1 MTRRIDGR
9 GFSRRERREVTIE
22 ELAAELMR
30 SPWLSFAERIDRLA
44 DNARKVLEDR
54 DLPSTYIVDC
64 SAENDGRF
72 AACCLDHYIARRGYA
87 RDSLEDF
94 AARIIVTRHRLG
106 EWPAEQREELAF
118 KLGELATLVRVY
130 GITLGSAAKGGA
142 KSERKAWAVEM
153 MRELRERYAG
163 ESIRGLFKRLP
174 TDDGD
179 SLVGCSVWRDRK
191 FAYWR
196 NNETGEEDQISRRSL
211 ERY

>member
-1 MTRRIDGR
+1 MNRRIDGR
-9 GFSRRERREVTIE
+9 GFSRREVTFE
-22 ELAAELMR
+22 ELVAEL
-30 SPWLSFAERIDRLA
+30 PTLSFAERIDRLA
-44 DNARKVLEDR
+44 DGARKVLEDR

-72 AACCLDHYIARRGYA
+72 AACTLDHYIAQRGYA

-130 GITLGSAAKGGA
+130 GISIRAAAKGGS
-142 KSERKAWAVEM
+142 KSDQKPWAVEM
-153 MRELRERYAG
+153 MRELRESYPN
-163 ESIRGLFKRLP
+163 ESIRGMLLRLP

-179 SLVGCSVWRDRK
+179 GVVGCSVWRDRK
-191 FAYWR
+191 RVYWR
-196 NNETGEEDQISRRSL
+196 DNETGEEDQISYRSL